1 MIKERKNNSI
11 RVAIIIKS
19 LKLRLVHIIDN
30 IHNDLIIYLSN
41 SDIEEV
47 LKIKSLNKDNVQN
60 FKRKYIKSRNT

>member
-1 MIKERKNNSI
+1 LIKERKNNSI

>member
-19 LKLRLVHIIDN
+19 LKLRLVHN
-30 IHNDLIIYLSN
+30 NDLIIYLSN